1 MCEWGSPSEDAVRV
15 GVVSGC
21 FPLVPLETVF
31 VEVAGPGIIDV
42 IYSFEQHPTYVP
54 AIIKYPSMSARLNL
68 KHSDSVVGWQRF
80 AQQITT
86 LTAQGQGL
94 SLQRR
99 LQTATLGPTTT

>member
-1 MCEWGSPSEDAVRV
+1 M

-86 LTAQGQGL
+86 LTAQGL